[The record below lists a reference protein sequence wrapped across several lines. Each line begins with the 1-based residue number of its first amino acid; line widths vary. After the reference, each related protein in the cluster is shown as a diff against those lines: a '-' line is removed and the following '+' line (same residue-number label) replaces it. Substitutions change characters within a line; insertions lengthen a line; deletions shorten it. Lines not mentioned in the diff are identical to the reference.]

1 MANQVM
7 LQEDT
12 CKNIHKYVSFKK
24 KERFILKYKNRNECF
39 QYFI

>member
-12 CKNIHKYVSFKK
+12 CKNIHKYVSFEKK
-24 KERFILKYKNRNECF
+24 KRDSF
-39 QYFI
+39 